1 MQAKRFLF
9 LHIFKLLL
17 TELSLKQLPS
27 IYRDLRNYSCGP
39 HNLAITWQTK
49 DPSRMESGTQ
59 NSYTIPGQ
67 PNKSVFHATEAA
79 EQLVFPNQP
88 SSITEP
94 SRDRKLFHLH
104 SGSVIHSQIS
114 PARSL
119 YRLHFFCWLLLA
131 KYLRPNFQCTSFPPF
146 FPFEIPCWLFKPCN
160 FIIYLN

>member
-27 IYRDLRNYSCGP
+27 IYRLRL
-39 HNLAITWQTK
+39 HNKQKTQAGWNRERRIAIQ
-49 DPSRMESGTQ
+49 R
-59 NSYTIPGQ
+59 PGQ

-94 SRDRKLFHLH
+94 SRDRKLFQL
-104 SGSVIHSQIS
+104 SIQDQLFTAKFRQLVRSIVYISFADFSWQNILGLISSVPLFPLSSPFKSRADYLSLAIS
-114 PARSL
+114 
-119 YRLHFFCWLLLA
+119 
-131 KYLRPNFQCTSFPPF
+131 
-146 FPFEIPCWLFKPCN
+146 
-160 FIIYLN
+160 

>member
-94 SRDRKLFHLH
+94 SRDRKLFHL
-104 SGSVIHSQIS
+104 SIQDQLFTAKFRQLVGSIVSIS
-114 PARSL
+114 FADFSWQNICGLIFSVPLFPLSSPLKSRADYLSL
-119 YRLHFFCWLLLA
+119 A
-131 KYLRPNFQCTSFPPF
+131 IS
-146 FPFEIPCWLFKPCN
+146 
-160 FIIYLN
+160 